1 MQHVPRPVQLKEP
14 GSEGIGV
21 RRDGISPGK
30 EEDRP
35 LRPGRQLPGLV
46 HAEAVLPPLLL
57 KSAEGLQHRRILP
70 RRTAGIQ
77 QRKGVPLPLGGVID
91 PPVLDTGQ
99 PGQRLRRERE
109 ILGGIVRGDSFLRFP
124 GGPRA
129 AGAQRQRKQS
139 GQEQSKHSAKHGC
152 IILSSWDLAIES
164 GLPIGLGHSTGRLVG
179 AIDGVAH
186 R

>member
-46 HAEAVLPPLLL
+46 YAEAVLPPLLL

-152 IILSSWDLAIES
+152 LLSSWDLAIES